1 VLGPTDPHDP
11 HESAGRQVGA
21 DHPSD
26 TTIEAYLIRLDHRS
40 MPDPAAVIELS
51 YPGDETAVYLLT
63 FSQLRRLE
71 DALAQ
76 LRHLE
81 DSRPPAPNRRDILT
95 HRVWRC
101 AWRRPTGSTPGA
113 QRGIAR

>member
-1 VLGPTDPHDP
+1 
-11 HESAGRQVGA
+11 
-21 DHPSD
+21 
-26 TTIEAYLIRLDHRS
+26 

-81 DSRPPAPNRRDILT
+81 ETAGRLL
-95 HRVWRC
+95 
-101 AWRRPTGSTPGA
+101 PTAETS
-113 QRGIAR
+113 